1 MIIPP
6 SPLVNQASQPD
17 MRVAV
22 PATVRVP
29 GGGAAAADA
38 SAAAAPQPTP
48 EELKSLVSKINL
60 ALQQANRNL
69 EFSIDTDANQTVV
82 KLVDTSTGQLIRQFP
97 SEATLALS
105 RSLELSPQGLLMKQQ
120 A

>member
-6 SPLVNQASQPD
+6 LPLVNQASQPD
-17 MRVAV
+17 MRVSA
-22 PATVRVP
+22 PAAVRVP
-29 GGGAAAADA
+29 GVAAAGAPAAAD
-38 SAAAAPQPTP
+38 PQPTP
-48 EELKSLVSKINL
+48 EELKRVVGQINL

-69 EFSIDTDANQTVV
+69 EFSIDTDASQTVV

-105 RSLELSPQGLLMKQQ
+105 RSLELSPQGLLVKQQ

>member
-6 SPLVNQASQPD
+6 SPLANQAPAPD
-17 MRVAV
+17 TRVFAPAV
-22 PATVRVP
+22 ARTPGSGTAT
-29 GGGAAAADA
+29 GTATAGE
-38 SAAAAPQPTP
+38 PQPTA
-48 EELKSLVSKINL
+48 EELKSVVSKINL

-105 RSLELSPQGLLMKQQ
+105 RSLELSPQGLLVKQQ

>member
-1 MIIPP
+1 MIILP
-6 SPLVNQASQPD
+6 SSLVNQAQPD
-17 MRVAV
+17 MRVSA
-22 PATVRVP
+22 PAPVRIAGSGDP
-29 GGGAAAADA
+29 AAGASVA
-38 SAAAAPQPTP
+38 SEAQPTL
-48 EELKSLVSKINL
+48 EELKSVVSKINL
-60 ALQQANRNL
+60 ALQQTRNNL

-105 RSLELSPQGLLMKQQ
+105 RSIELPSPGLLVKQE

>member
-1 MIIPP
+1 MIVPP
-6 SPLVNQASQPD
+6 LPLVNQASAPD
-17 MRVAV
+17 TRASAPVA
-22 PATVRVP
+22 VRVP
-29 GGGAAAADA
+29 GSGAVTAGAPAATT
-38 SAAAAPQPTP
+38 PQPTP
-48 EELKSLVSKINL
+48 EELNSVVSKINV

-69 EFSIDTDANQTVV
+69 EFSIDTDASQTVV

-105 RSLELSPQGLLMKQQ
+105 RSIELSPQGLLVKQQ